1 MCCAKCR
8 RKTKKLKNKNEPEE
22 TRTERSR
29 GMAGQAR
36 LRQMWWTLHRWVG
49 IGLLV
54 LLVPIAVSG
63 ALLVYHDELDALVNP
78 KRWTVSGPELAL
90 SPAQYIAAASKVV
103 EANETVTGIRFPRS
117 AGTPVVVLARQEVE
131 PGSTRRPRFF
141 SIYLDPPTGNVLDKV
156 DFRASWV
163 GFLHVFHE
171 NLTVPQYSGRQIVG
185 WAGVGMLILSLTGIW
200 LWWPRRG
207 SLLLALRWRRAPQ
220 TSSNL
225 HHLFGFWISIPLALV
240 SLTGIYLSFP
250 QTARSLM
257 SSIAPMQPAPPRT
270 FGQPI
275 VAKPNLTPDEV
286 LRLAQAAEPTA
297 RPASLFLPTEP
308 NRRAAAEGREGGKG
322 AERGVPK
329 EGGKARE
336 GGKEGGKGREAAKGR
351 DAPSPS
357 WRVQLRT
364 GEELITVTVDDGS
377 SGVRRLPDPLAGNR
391 AAQWIR
397 WIHDGSRGGPVWQF
411 IVLLTGV
418 FPVVFAFTG
427 ILMWLRGRRARK
439 QLANARGAGD
449 GKLVAA
455 E

>member
-1 MCCAKCR
+1 LAVRSTIVSRVRDVRADADAPLKKKNR
-8 RKTKKLKNKNEPEE
+8 RVMT
-22 TRTERSR
+22 
-29 GMAGQAR
+29 GMARQAR
-36 LRQMWWTLHRWVG
+36 LRQLWWTVHRWIG

-78 KRWTVSGPELAL
+78 KRWTVNGPQLAL
-90 SPAQYIAAASKVV
+90 SSAQYIAAASAVV
-103 EANETVTGIRFPRS
+103 ASNETVTGVRFPRS
-117 AGTPVVVLARQEVE
+117 PGTPVVVLARQQVE

-141 SIYLDPPTGNVLDKV
+141 SIYLDPPTGAVLDKV

-163 GFLHVFHE
+163 GFMHVFHE
-171 NLTVPQYSGRQIVG
+171 NLTIPQYSGRQIVG

-200 LWWPRRG
+200 LWWPRRASWLSG
-207 SLLLALRWRRAPQ
+207 LRWRRAPH
-220 TSSNL
+220 TSTNL
-225 HHLFGFWISIPLALV
+225 HHTLGFWISIPLAIV

-257 SSIAPMQPAPPRT
+257 SSIAPMQPQPPRA
-270 FGQPI
+270 FAAAI
-275 VAKPNLTPDEV
+275 VEKPNLTPDEA
-286 LRLAQAAEPTA
+286 LRLAQVVEPSA
-297 RPASLFLPTEP
+297 RPATLFLPTEP
-308 NRRAAAEGREGGKG
+308 NRRPVAEGREGGKG
-322 AERGVPK
+322 S
-329 EGGKARE
+329 GGKARE
-336 GGKEGGKGREAAKGR
+336 ADKGR

-357 WRVQLRT
+357 WRVQLRNAADD
-364 GEELITVTVDDGS
+364 LITVTVDDR
-377 SGVRRLPDPLAGNR
+377 SGAVRRLPDPLAGNR

-411 IVLLTGV
+411 IVFLTGV

-439 QLANARGAGD
+439 KLAVTPATREE
-449 GKLVAA
+449 KLVAA